1 MSDCLLSLQVDLASL
16 CIKTGAQNMPTVFL
30 LTDAQVP
37 DECFLVLINDLVASA
52 D

>member
-1 MSDCLLSLQVDLASL
+1 MSDCLLSLGYILPV
-16 CIKTGAQNMPTVFL
+16 CISRLVPRNMPTVFL

-37 DECFLVLINDLVASA
+37 DEGFLVLIDDLASG